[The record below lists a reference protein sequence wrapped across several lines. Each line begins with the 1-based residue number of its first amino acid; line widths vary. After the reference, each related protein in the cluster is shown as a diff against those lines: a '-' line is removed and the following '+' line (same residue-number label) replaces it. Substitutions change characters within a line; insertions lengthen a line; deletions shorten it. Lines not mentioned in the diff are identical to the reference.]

1 MIWMNGTFGVGKTT
15 TATLVHEALPESRL
29 FDPEMVGQLLSAHLP
44 EVEVR
49 DFTELELWVPLV
61 AEVAVLLDSQTEG
74 ELIAVQ
80 TVLDEDRWSRVS
92 AGLRYR
98 GLTVHHVVLDV
109 DPGVLR
115 DRIDRSA
122 EAHQWRRDHV
132 ESWVRARRW
141 LLHCADTVV
150 DTTVLDA
157 TAVAGAVLA
166 DL

>member
-1 MIWMNGTFGVGKTT
+1 MIWINGTFGVGKTT
-15 TATLVHEALPESRL
+15 TAKLVHDALPGSRL
-29 FDPEMVGQLLSAHLP
+29 FDPEMVGQLLLAHLP

-61 AEVAVLLDSQTEG
+61 AEVAVLLDSQTAG

-80 TVLDEDRWSRVS
+80 TVLDEDRWNRLT
-92 AGLRYR
+92 AGLRER
-98 GLTVHHVVLDV
+98 GLTVHRVVLDV

-115 DRIDRSA
+115 DRIDRSD

-132 ESWVRARRW
+132 ELWMRARTW
-141 LLHCADTVV
+141 LLQCADTVV
-150 DTTVLDA
+150 DTSVLNA